1 MWFYKDRKASSSQA
15 WFNWTL
21 TARQGWNAARC
32 NCRWTKLQIKG
43 GNKMMKTITWE
54 VFGRRNE
61 GISGR
66 RINVSSWQW
75 VKPSCV
81 HLWINS
87 LHLASA
93 AKGRRIE
100 KKNKYPQSKGG
111 NVSSQRNIA
120 ATESWNLPWALASD
134 FSRAQGHPGGREEEK
149 KLFPMWVPGGK
160 VTTGKG
166 TELPKSPNCPLENFL
181 LNYQFAAPPPFDST
195 ETTVPAQVFLE
206 EKN

>member
-100 KKNKYPQSKGG
+100 KKKKIPKAKGETWAAREILLQQSPEICPELWHLISAGPRVTQGAGRRKRNSSPCGYQGEKWPQARGQSCQ
-111 NVSSQRNIA
+111 NPQIA
-120 ATESWNLPWALASD
+120 PWKISFLIINLLHLLPLIALKQLYLHRC
-134 FSRAQGHPGGREEEK
+134 F
-149 KLFPMWVPGGK
+149 
-160 VTTGKG
+160 
-166 TELPKSPNCPLENFL
+166 
-181 LNYQFAAPPPFDST
+181 
-195 ETTVPAQVFLE
+195 
-206 EKN
+206 